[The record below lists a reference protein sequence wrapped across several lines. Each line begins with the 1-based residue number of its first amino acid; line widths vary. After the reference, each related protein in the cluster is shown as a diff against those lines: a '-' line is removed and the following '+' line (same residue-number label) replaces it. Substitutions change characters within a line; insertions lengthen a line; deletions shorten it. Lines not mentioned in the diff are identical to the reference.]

1 MMKGK
6 RELIF
11 GITVMKK
18 SKKIKPDKTESGIS
32 SLRHS
37 IDEIDEQILSLIN
50 RRLLLAK
57 EIGRVKEKEGN
68 RVLDIA
74 RESTLIQRLNR
85 INEGPLSNSALHHIF
100 AEIIAASREIQKNH
114 SVVYLGPEAT
124 FTHIAAINYFGQ
136 SVNYVPQVTISD
148 IFCEVEKG
156 ACHYGVVPVENSIE
170 GSVNYTLDL
179 FFESDLKI
187 CAELYHPISHDLL
200 SKSDMPGKIK
210 RIYSH
215 PQAFA
220 QCRKWIRKNYPE
232 AVLVECDSTA
242 HAAGRASEDPES
254 AAVASSKAA
263 HIYNLQV
270 VASKIEDISRNTTR
284 FLVIGKDDIKKTG
297 SDKTSIMFVT
307 SHVPGALYRVLK
319 PIAEAGINMVK
330 LESRPTKHENW
341 NYFFFVDLEG
351 HIEDKIVGRTIM
363 KMNKLSLFL
372 KCLGSYPMAG
382 DVIYGAVKK
391 EPCRRIK

>member
-1 MMKGK
+1 MKENDK
-6 RELIF
+6 
-11 GITVMKK
+11 TK
-18 SKKIKPDKTESGIS
+18 SKTPETGIVD
-32 SLRHS
+32 LRNF
-37 IDEIDEQILSLIN
+37 IDEIDCNILKLIN
-50 RRLLLAK
+50 KRLILAK
-57 EIGRVKEKEGN
+57 EIGLVKAREGN
-68 RVLDIA
+68 KVLDIA
-74 RESTLIQRLNR
+74 RESTLIQRLNKL
-85 INEGPLSNSALHHIF
+85 NEGPLSKSALHHVF

-114 SVVYLGPEAT
+114 SVAYLGPEAT

-136 SVNYVPQVTISD
+136 SVNYVPQMTIRD

-200 SKSDMPGKIK
+200 SKSDTLGGIEI
-210 RIYSH
+210 IYSH

-220 QCRKWIRKNYPE
+220 QCRKWIQKNLSG

-242 HAAGRASEDPES
+242 HAARKASDDRKS
-254 AAVASSKAA
+254 AAIASSKAA

-270 VASKIEDISRNTTR
+270 AASKIEDISRNTTR
-284 FLVIGKDDIKKTG
+284 FLVIGKDDIKRTG

-307 SHVPGALYRVLK
+307 SHVPGALYKALK
-319 PIAEAGINMVK
+319 PIADAGINMVK

-341 NYFFFVDLEG
+341 SYFFFVDLEG
-351 HIEDKIVGRTIM
+351 HIEDRVINETIEQMKKI
-363 KMNKLSLFL
+363 SLYL
-372 KCLGSYPMAG
+372 KCLGSYPMA
-382 DVIYGAVKK
+382 K
-391 EPCRRIK
+391 EGVNGKR

>member
-1 MMKGK
+1 MKRK
-6 RELIF
+6 IKF
-11 GITVMKK
+11 DVTDVGIT
-18 SKKIKPDKTESGIS
+18 G
-32 SLRHS
+32 LRHS
-37 IDEIDEQILSLIN
+37 IDEIDEKILSLIN
-50 RRLLLAK
+50 KRLLLAK
-57 EIGRVKEKEGN
+57 EIGRVKEREGN
-68 RVLDIA
+68 KVLDIA
-74 RESTLIQRLNR
+74 RESNLIQRL
-85 INEGPLSNSALHHIF
+85 ISLNEGPLSKSALHHIF

-114 SVVYLGPEAT
+114 SVAYLGPEAT

-136 SVNYVPQVTISD
+136 SVNYVSHVTIRD

-200 SKSDMPGKIK
+200 SKSDTPGEIEI
-210 RIYSH
+210 IYSH

-220 QCRKWIRKNYPE
+220 QCRKWIQKNLPG

-242 HAAGRASEDPES
+242 HAARKASGDPKS
-254 AAVASSKAA
+254 AAIASSKAA

-270 VASKIEDISRNTTR
+270 AASKIEDISRNTTR
-284 FLVIGKDDIKKTG
+284 FLIIGKDDIKRTG

-307 SHVPGALYRVLK
+307 SHVPGALYKALK
-319 PIAEAGINMVK
+319 PVAEAGINMVK

-341 NYFFFVDLEG
+341 SYFFFVDLEG
-351 HIEDKIVGRTIM
+351 HIEDKLVAGTM
-363 KMNKLSLFL
+363 KKMKKLCLFL
-372 KCLGSYPMAG
+372 KCLGSYPLASEG
-382 DVIYGAVKK
+382 IYGSVKK
-391 EPCRRIK
+391 PGK

>member
-1 MMKGK
+1 MK
-6 RELIF
+6 R
-11 GITVMKK
+11 
-18 SKKIKPDKTESGIS
+18 KIKNAAAEEGIND
-32 SLRHS
+32 LRHS
-37 IDEIDEQILSLIN
+37 IDEIDEKILALIN
-50 RRLLLAK
+50 KRLLLAK
-57 EIGRVKEKEGN
+57 EIGRVKAEKGN

-74 RESTLIQRLNR
+74 RESTLIQRLNS
-85 INEGPLSNSALHHIF
+85 INEGPLSKSALHHVF

-114 SVVYLGPEAT
+114 SVAYLGPEAT

-136 SVNYVPQVTISD
+136 SVNYISQMTIRD

-200 SKSDMPGKIK
+200 AKSGASDEIET
-210 RIYSH
+210 IFSH

-220 QCRKWIRKNYPE
+220 QCRKWIQKNLPRS
-232 AVLVECDSTA
+232 VLVECDSTA
-242 HAAGRASEDPES
+242 HAARKASGDPKS
-254 AAVASSKAA
+254 AAIASSKAA

-270 VASKIEDISRNTTR
+270 AASKIEDVSRNTTR
-284 FLVIGKDDIKKTG
+284 FLVVGKDDIKKTG

-307 SHVPGALYRVLK
+307 SHVPGALYKALK
-319 PIAEAGINMVK
+319 PIADAGINMVK

-341 NYFFFVDLEG
+341 SYFFFVDLEG
-351 HIEDKIVGRTIM
+351 HLEDELVAGTLKKM
-363 KMNKLSLFL
+363 KKLCLFL
-372 KCLGSYPMAG
+372 KCLGSYPLASE
-382 DVIYGAVKK
+382 GASGSVKR
-391 EPCRRIK
+391 PGR

>member
-1 MMKGK
+1 MKENDK
-6 RELIF
+6 
-11 GITVMKK
+11 TK
-18 SKKIKPDKTESGIS
+18 SKTPETGIVD
-32 SLRHS
+32 LRNF
-37 IDEIDEQILSLIN
+37 IDEIDCNILKLIN
-50 RRLLLAK
+50 KRLILAK
-57 EIGRVKEKEGN
+57 EIGLVKAREGN
-68 RVLDIA
+68 KVLDIA
-74 RESTLIQRLNR
+74 RESTLIQRLNKL
-85 INEGPLSNSALHHIF
+85 NEGPLSKSALHHVF

-114 SVVYLGPEAT
+114 SVAYLGPEAT

-136 SVNYVPQVTISD
+136 SVNYVPQMTIRD

-200 SKSDMPGKIK
+200 SKSDTLGGIEI
-210 RIYSH
+210 IYSH

-220 QCRKWIRKNYPE
+220 QCRKWIQKNLPG

-242 HAAGRASEDPES
+242 HAARKASDDRKS
-254 AAVASSKAA
+254 AAIASSKAA

-270 VASKIEDISRNTTR
+270 AASKIEDISRNTTR
-284 FLVIGKDDIKKTG
+284 FLVIGKDDIKRTG

-307 SHVPGALYRVLK
+307 SHVPGALYKALK
-319 PIAEAGINMVK
+319 PIADAGINMVK

-341 NYFFFVDLEG
+341 SYFFFVDLEG
-351 HIEDKIVGRTIM
+351 HIEDRVINETIEKI
-363 KMNKLSLFL
+363 KKLSLYL
-372 KCLGSYPMAG
+372 KCLGSYPMA
-382 DVIYGAVKK
+382 K
-391 EPCRRIK
+391 EGVNGKR

>member
-1 MMKGK
+1 VKKPGIIIMNINKK
-6 RELIF
+6 TKSKSAQT
-11 GITVMKK
+11 GIT
-18 SKKIKPDKTESGIS
+18 G
-32 SLRHS
+32 LRHS
-37 IDEIDEQILSLIN
+37 IDEIDEKILELIN
-50 RRLLLAK
+50 RRLLLAG
-57 EIGRVKEKEGN
+57 EIGRVKAEKGS

-85 INEGPLSNSALHHIF
+85 LNEGPLSKSALHHVF

-114 SVVYLGPEAT
+114 SVAYLGPEAT

-136 SVNYVPQVTISD
+136 SVNYVPQMTIRD

-187 CAELYHPISHDLL
+187 CAESYQPISHDLL
-200 SKSDMPGKIK
+200 SKTDALDEIETV
-210 RIYSH
+210 YSH

-220 QCRKWIRKNYPE
+220 QCRKWVQKKLPG
-232 AVLVECDSTA
+232 AVLVECYSTA
-242 HAAGRASEDPES
+242 HAARKASNDPHT
-254 AAVASSKAA
+254 AAIASSKAA

-270 VASKIEDISRNTTR
+270 AASKIEDISRNTTR
-284 FLVIGKDDIKKTG
+284 FLVIGKDDIRRTG

-307 SHVPGALYRVLK
+307 SHVPGALYRALK
-319 PIAEAGINMVK
+319 PVAEAGINMVK

-341 NYFFFVDLEG
+341 SYFFFVDLEG
-351 HIEDKIVGRTIM
+351 HVEDKILAATIKKM
-363 KMNKLSLFL
+363 KKLCLFL
-372 KCLGSYPMAG
+372 KCLGSYPMASEG
-382 DVIYGAVKK
+382 VSGSVK
-391 EPCRRIK
+391 

>member
-1 MMKGK
+1 MNDERGRDEGQNIMGK
-6 RELIF
+6 I
-11 GITVMKK
+11 
-18 SKKIKPDKTESGIS
+18 KKIKNSGSDASITG
-32 SLRHS
+32 LRSS
-37 IDEIDEQILSLIN
+37 IDRIDEKILALIN
-50 RRLLLAK
+50 KRLLLAK
-57 EIGRVKEKEGN
+57 DIGRMKAENGS

-74 RESTLIQRLNR
+74 RESTLIQRLNSL
-85 INEGPLSNSALHHIF
+85 NEGPLSRSALHHVF

-114 SVVYLGPEAT
+114 SVAYLGPEAT

-136 SVNYVPQVTISD
+136 SVNYVPQTTIRD
-148 IFCEVEKG
+148 IFCEVEKS

-200 SKSDMPGKIK
+200 SKSDMLEEIEI
-210 RIYSH
+210 IYSH

-220 QCRKWIRKNYPE
+220 QCRKWIQKKLPE

-242 HAAGRASEDPES
+242 HAAKKASDNPRS
-254 AAVASSKAA
+254 AAIASSKAA

-270 VASKIEDISRNTTR
+270 AASKIEDISRNTTR
-284 FLVIGKDDIKKTG
+284 FLIIGKDDIKRTG

-307 SHVPGALYRVLK
+307 SHIPGALYKALK
-319 PIAEAGINMVK
+319 PVAESGINMVK

-341 NYFFFVDLEG
+341 SYFFFVDLEG
-351 HIEDKIVGRTIM
+351 HIEDRIVSGTIQKM
-363 KMNKLSLFL
+363 KKLCLFL
-372 KCLGSYPMAG
+372 KCLGSYPVASEG
-382 DVIYGAVKK
+382 TSRSVKNK
-391 EPCRRIK
+391 TAKGIK

>member
-1 MMKGK
+1 MNNN
-6 RELIF
+6 
-11 GITVMKK
+11 
-18 SKKIKPDKTESGIS
+18 KKIIPDNPEEGIND
-32 SLRHS
+32 LRHS
-37 IDEIDEQILSLIN
+37 IDKIDEKILELIN
-50 RRLLLAK
+50 KRLLLAK
-57 EIGRVKEKEGN
+57 EIGRVKAEKGS

-74 RESTLIQRLNR
+74 RESTLIQRLNS
-85 INEGPLSNSALHHIF
+85 INEGPLSKSALHHVF

-114 SVVYLGPEAT
+114 SVAYLGPEAT

-136 SVNYVPQVTISD
+136 SVNYVPQMTIRE

-200 SKSDMPGKIK
+200 SKSDTIGEIEI
-210 RIYSH
+210 IYSH

-220 QCRKWIRKNYPE
+220 QCRKWIQKNLPR
-232 AVLVECDSTA
+232 AGLVECDSTA
-242 HAAGRASEDPES
+242 HAARKASNDPKS
-254 AAVASSKAA
+254 AAIASSKAA

-270 VASKIEDISRNTTR
+270 SASKIEDVSRNTTR
-284 FLVIGKDDIKKTG
+284 FLVVGKDDIKKTG

-307 SHVPGALYRVLK
+307 SHVPGALYKALK
-319 PIAEAGINMVK
+319 PIADAGINMVK

-341 NYFFFVDLEG
+341 SYFFFVDLEG
-351 HIEDKIVGRTIM
+351 HLEDELVAGTLKKM
-363 KMNKLSLFL
+363 KKLCLFL
-372 KCLGSYPMAG
+372 KCLGSYPLASE
-382 DVIYGAVKK
+382 GASGSVKN
-391 EPCRRIK
+391 PGR